1 MAPINN
7 SRNAGRLRIYTQMVK
22 DPYLLMLGMRR
33 KMDNFAA
40 NLKEVKPSFAQAY
53 LSGWFS
59 NYVCLCGEWFG
70 PDGLEKA
77 REHFYGG
84 HYD

>member
-1 MAPINN
+1 
-7 SRNAGRLRIYTQMVK
+7 
-22 DPYLLMLGMRR
+22 
-33 KMDNFAA
+33 MDNFAA